1 MVYAVLVHSLDG
13 KGSIFHSQFYTAE
26 GNDAARKTRQQQI
39 IHHVYQEHVF
49 RLQCTAGRRGGP
61 QGETLAGGDAG
72 NSKVGGSWACGAN
85 SAARTARRRARPQNA
100 FPVDGLHRRGCGT
113 GLGWVPVAVI
123 PGVWQLV

>member
-72 NSKVGGSWACGAN
+72 NSKVGGSWAGGAN
-85 SAARTARRRARPQNA
+85 GAARRRGAAR
-100 FPVDGLHRRGCGT
+100 VRRTLSPWTAYIG
-113 GLGWVPVAVI
+113 VAVG
-123 PGVWQLV
+123 PVWGGCRLR